1 MDNFYK
7 YKISYYSG
15 LDEIEEDSGIVFSP
29 EGSLSDAVAKVSLDY
44 CGNQPEDIVSIS
56 VSCMYEEGKFT
67 LSKETMISFLKE
79 EGDIG

>member
-15 LDEIEEDSGIVFSP
+15 FDEIEEDSGIVFSP

-67 LSKETMISFLKE
+67 LAKESIKSFIKE
-79 EGDIG
+79 EENGG